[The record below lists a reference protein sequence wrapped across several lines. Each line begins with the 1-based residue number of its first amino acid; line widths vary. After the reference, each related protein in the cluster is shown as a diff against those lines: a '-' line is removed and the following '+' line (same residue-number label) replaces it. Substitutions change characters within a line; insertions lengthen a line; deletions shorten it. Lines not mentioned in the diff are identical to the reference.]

1 MILRQNLQVQLS
13 GNSEKKNNWFFRFWL
28 WIGIYIVFYLFLNLK
43 YNIDKI
49 DDVWNLSWAYG
60 LIHFHTFTPGVFFD
74 HGIIAF
80 GVIWA
85 AIQGF
90 ILDIIGW
97 TKLNAHLISFG
108 FGIGSLYLIFYLLKE
123 TFSELFAF
131 TFVLVFSISEPF
143 FASVTLARVDIFGLF
158 LLILF
163 LFLVFKKAPLFAG
176 IILMLSLES
185 HPAPFIF
192 SLFYGIVFIWK
203 WIKKQRIKLDLYFL
217 LKFLIG
223 MVIGLLIYLSIHYP
237 YLHHI
242 RGILLEGRKTGR
254 PGLFHT
260 PLYSYYFEAKYY
272 RHIPELIILALSL
285 ILYFINWKRADRFPV
300 LLLFS
305 GILSTYLIGR
315 ANPNYTVYFYI
326 SYFIFVIYTFKNF
339 TKVLSWKA
347 IIILFLLLWFPQYAF
362 LYIKNYNISFT
373 DYIHDLKEGYH
384 SREAGEK
391 PIFGDPNSWFIFYKN
406 RNFKVYG
413 ELVWVKIRINRLKGQ
428 GYVICN
434 KNYTISCKGVLNYLK
449 KMHIKYTEVYDGK
462 YSKILKIYK

>member
-1 MILRQNLQVQLS
+1 MTLRQNLQVQLN
-13 GNSEKKNNWFFRFWL
+13 GNNKKKDNWFFRFWL
-28 WIGIYIVFYLFLNLK
+28 WIGIYVVFYFFLNLK

-90 ILDIIGW
+90 LLDIIGW
-97 TKLNAHLISFG
+97 TKLNAHLISLG
-108 FGIGSLYLIFYLLKE
+108 FGIGSLYLIFYLLKK
-123 TFSELFAF
+123 TFSEIFAF

-158 LLILF
+158 LLTLF
-163 LFLVFKKAPLFAG
+163 LFLLFKRAPLFAG
-176 IILMLSLES
+176 IIFMLSLES
-185 HPAPFIF
+185 HPAPFVF

-203 WIKKQRIKLDLYFL
+203 WIKEKRINLDFSFL
-217 LKFLIG
+217 LKLLIG
-223 MVIGLLIYLSIHYP
+223 IVIGSFIYFSIHYP

-242 RGILLEGRKTGR
+242 RGILLEGRKTGK

-272 RHIPELIILALSL
+272 RHIPELIILAFSL
-285 ILYFINWKRADRFPV
+285 ILYFINWKKTDRFPV

-305 GILSTYLIGR
+305 GIVSTYLIGR

-326 SYFIFVIYTFKNF
+326 SYFIFVTYTLKNF
-339 TKVLSWKA
+339 IRPFSWRH
-347 IIILFLLLWFPQYAF
+347 IIILFLFLWIPQYAF
-362 LYIKNYNISFT
+362 VYIKNYNVNFT
-373 DYIHDLKEGYH
+373 NYIHDLKKGCYNWDVEE
-384 SREAGEK
+384 R

-413 ELVWVKIRINRLKGQ
+413 ELIWLRIRLNHLKGQ
-428 GYVICN
+428 GYVVCN
-434 KNYTISCKGVLNYLK
+434 KNYIVSCRDVLSYLK
-449 KMHIKYTEVYDGK
+449 KIHIKYTEVYNGK
-462 YSKILKIYK
+462 YSKILRIYK